1 MPDEVDDDQAA
12 ALLLQGLTAMA
23 LVRDCARIE
32 PGETIVVEAAA
43 GGTGS
48 LSVQLAKAAGAKV
61 IGLASSEEKR
71 ALVERLGAD
80 ATVDSRSEDL
90 GAAIREAND
99 GERVDAVLHM
109 SGGEAFDAEL
119 GVLAPLGR
127 MVVFGIASREQRD
140 VSTAALLR
148 GSKAVIGFWLVHLL
162 ARRELV
168 APMIGELLGA
178 VAAGE
183 LEVTVGERLSA
194 LRGRARAR
202 RPDRPPHHRQAPL
215 WTRAESEPRF
225 KDLGLAP
232 EIQQAIDELG
242 FDEPTPIQEQAIP
255 ELLGGHDV
263 IGQAQTGTGKTA
275 AFGLPLLQYLDPD
288 NDEVQAVVLTPTRE
302 LCIQV
307 TQALRAYA
315 EHLDVEIVAVFG
327 GAPIKSQQAQL
338 RAGAHVVVATVGR
351 MMDLMSR
358 RSLVLTAARYV
369 VLDEADEMLDLG
381 FIEDVEKILR
391 MCPSGR
397 QTALFSATMPP
408 PVKRLAESYM
418 YDPTTISITPKTLTV
433 DAIAQAFVE
442 VPAKEKAARLVELLK
457 TEEPEQAIIFCR
469 TKIGASKLEKTLK
482 DKGLDV
488 KALHG
493 DLSQGV
499 RDGVMIAFKDHRV
512 RLLVATD
519 IAARGLDIE
528 HVTHVINYDV
538 PASSEVYVH
547 RIGRTGRV
555 GRTGRA
561 ITLVT
566 PAQRDEIDRIE
577 RDVKTTIGEWE
588 SPEERLEHAPR
599 PRRRERRIPRS
610 PARAEELRSLRR
622 PRGRGDDPRPER
634 GPRTRSRGD
643 RRCGSRQALRQPRRA
658 QRHHGGGPALG
669 AARGRRP
676 ARGGDPRRPRPAP
689 LLLRRGRPRVKPSA
703 AVEFLD
709 GTKLKGKEIR
719 LEIAKS

>member
-1 MPDEVDDDQAA
+1 M
-12 ALLLQGLTAMA
+12 TA
-23 LVRDCARIE
+23 
-32 PGETIVVEAAA
+32 
-43 GGTGS
+43 
-48 LSVQLAKAAGAKV
+48 
-61 IGLASSEEKR
+61 
-71 ALVERLGAD
+71 
-80 ATVDSRSEDL
+80 
-90 GAAIREAND
+90 
-99 GERVDAVLHM
+99 
-109 SGGEAFDAEL
+109 
-119 GVLAPLGR
+119 
-127 MVVFGIASREQRD
+127 
-140 VSTAALLR
+140 
-148 GSKAVIGFWLVHLL
+148 
-162 ARRELV
+162 
-168 APMIGELLGA
+168 
-178 VAAGE
+178 
-183 LEVTVGERLSA
+183 
-194 LRGRARAR
+194 
-202 RPDRPPHHRQAPL
+202 
-215 WTRAESEPRF
+215 F
-225 KDLGLAP
+225 KDLGLS
-232 EIQQAIDELG
+232 EKIQQALDELG
-242 FDEPTPIQEQAIP
+242 FEDPTPIQDQAIP

-307 TQALRAYA
+307 TQALRSYA

-338 RAGAHVVVATVGR
+338 RSGAHVVVATVGR

-358 RSLVLTAARYV
+358 RSLVLTAARYI

-433 DAIAQAFVE
+433 DAISQAFVE
-442 VPAKEKAARLVELLK
+442 VGAKEKAARLIELLK

-469 TKIGASKLEKTLK
+469 TKIGADRLEKTLK
-482 DKGLDV
+482 AKGLDV

-493 DLSQGV
+493 DMSQGS

-561 ITLVT
+561 ITFVT
-566 PAQRDEIDRIE
+566 PAQRDEIARIE

-588 SPEERLEHAPR
+588 TPEERLEHAPR
-599 PRRRERRIPRS
+599 PRRRER
-610 PARAEELRSLRR
+610 
-622 PRGRGDDPRPER
+622 PER
-634 GPRTRSRGD
+634 REPAEAPKPRDRKPAKDDAPPEVDSDQADAKKAEPGKSVKLFVNRGERSGITEEDLRW
-643 RRCGSRQALRQPRRA
+643 ALRE
-658 QRHHGGGPALG
+658 G
-669 AARGRRP
+669 AVLPEEAIHDVHVLHRFSFVHI
-676 ARGGDPRRPRPAP
+676 DPELAERT
-689 LLLRRGRPRVKPSA
+689 
-703 AVEFLD
+703 VEYLD
-709 GTKLKGKEIR
+709 GTKVKGKEIR
-719 LEIAKS
+719 LEVAKS

>member
-1 MPDEVDDDQAA
+1 M
-12 ALLLQGLTAMA
+12 TA
-23 LVRDCARIE
+23 
-32 PGETIVVEAAA
+32 
-43 GGTGS
+43 
-48 LSVQLAKAAGAKV
+48 
-61 IGLASSEEKR
+61 
-71 ALVERLGAD
+71 
-80 ATVDSRSEDL
+80 
-90 GAAIREAND
+90 
-99 GERVDAVLHM
+99 
-109 SGGEAFDAEL
+109 
-119 GVLAPLGR
+119 
-127 MVVFGIASREQRD
+127 
-140 VSTAALLR
+140 
-148 GSKAVIGFWLVHLL
+148 
-162 ARRELV
+162 
-168 APMIGELLGA
+168 
-178 VAAGE
+178 
-183 LEVTVGERLSA
+183 
-194 LRGRARAR
+194 
-202 RPDRPPHHRQAPL
+202 
-215 WTRAESEPRF
+215 F
-225 KDLGLAP
+225 KDLGLSP
-232 EIQQAIDELG
+232 PIQQAIDELG
-242 FDEPTPIQEQAIP
+242 FEDPTPIQEQAIP

-275 AFGLPLLQYLDPD
+275 AFGLPLLQYLDPE

-315 EHLDVEIVAVFG
+315 EHLDIEIVAVFG
-327 GAPIKSQQAQL
+327 GAPIRSQQSQL
-338 RAGAHVVVATVGR
+338 RSGAHVVVATVGR

-408 PVKRLAESYM
+408 PIQKLAEGHM
-418 YDPTTISITPKTLTV
+418 YDPTTIRITPKKLTV

-442 VPAKEKAARLVELLK
+442 VPAKDKAARLVELLK
-457 TEEPEQAIIFCR
+457 IEEPEQAIIFTR

-499 RDGVMIAFKDHRV
+499 RDGVMISFKDHRV

-538 PASSEVYVH
+538 PNSSEVYVH

-561 ITLVT
+561 ITFVT
-566 PAQRDEIDRIE
+566 PAQREEIDRIE
-577 RDVKTTIGEWE
+577 RDVKTSIGEWE

-599 PRRRERRIPRS
+599 PRRRERRPRETVENGAGASS
-610 PARAEELRSLRR
+610 PEPGEEKSDRVKLFVNRGENSGIGEDDLRW
-622 PRGRGDDPRPER
+622 
-634 GPRTRSRGD
+634 
-643 RRCGSRQALRQPRRA
+643 ALRE
-658 QRHHGGGPALG
+658 G
-669 AARGRRP
+669 AVLPDEAVHDVRVLHRFSFVEV
-676 ARGGDPRRPRPAP
+676 DPDHAERT
-689 LLLRRGRPRVKPSA
+689 
-703 AVEFLD
+703 VEFLD

>member
-1 MPDEVDDDQAA
+1 
-12 ALLLQGLTAMA
+12 
-23 LVRDCARIE
+23 
-32 PGETIVVEAAA
+32 
-43 GGTGS
+43 
-48 LSVQLAKAAGAKV
+48 
-61 IGLASSEEKR
+61 
-71 ALVERLGAD
+71 
-80 ATVDSRSEDL
+80 
-90 GAAIREAND
+90 
-99 GERVDAVLHM
+99 M
-109 SGGEAFDAEL
+109 SGGDAFDAEMS
-119 GVLAPLGR
+119 VLAPLGR
-127 MVVFGIASREQRD
+127 MVVFGIASREQRE

-148 GSKAVIGFWLVHLL
+148 GSKSVIGFWLVHLL
-162 ARRELV
+162 ARRDLA

-183 LEVTVGERLSA
+183 LRVTIGDVYPLSEA
-194 LRGRARAR
+194 ARAHEDLIAR
-202 RPDRPPHHRQAPL
+202 RSSGKLLLDPSKQMSTP
-215 WTRAESEPRF
+215 F
-225 KDLGLAP
+225 NDLGLSP
-232 EIQQAIDELG
+232 PIQQALDELG
-242 FDEPTPIQEQAIP
+242 FQDPTPIQEQAIP

-275 AFGLPLLQYLDPD
+275 AFGLPLLQYLDPE
-288 NDEVQAVVLTPTRE
+288 NDEVQAIVLTPTRE

-307 TQALRAYA
+307 TQALRTYA
-315 EHLDVEIVAVFG
+315 EHLDIEIVAVFG
-327 GAPIKSQQAQL
+327 GAPIRSQQSQL
-338 RAGAHVVVATVGR
+338 RSGAHVVVATVGR
-351 MMDLMSR
+351 MKDLMAR

-408 PVKRLAESYM
+408 PIQKLAEGYM
-418 YDPTTISITPKTLTV
+418 YDPTTIRITPKTLTV

-442 VPAKEKAARLVELLK
+442 VPAKDKAARLVELLK
-457 TEEPEQAIIFCR
+457 TEEPEQAIIFTR

-512 RLLVATD
+512 KLLVATD

-538 PASSEVYVH
+538 PNSSETYVH

-561 ITLVT
+561 ITFVT
-566 PAQRDEIDRIE
+566 PAQRDEITRIE

-588 SPEERLEHAPR
+588 TPEERLEHAPR
-599 PRRRERRIPRS
+599 PRRRER
-610 PARAEELRSLRR
+610 
-622 PRGRGDDPRPER
+622 PER
-634 GPRTRSRGD
+634 LAQQAERARRTDRAGRTRRGE
-643 RRCGSRQALRQPRRA
+643 RERCAA
-658 QRHHGGGPALG
+658 GGGG
-669 AARGRRP
+669 
-676 ARGGDPRRPRPAP
+676 
-689 LLLRRGRPRVKPSA
+689 
-703 AVEFLD
+703 
-709 GTKLKGKEIR
+709 
-719 LEIAKS
+719 

>member
-1 MPDEVDDDQAA
+1 V
-12 ALLLQGLTAMA
+12 TAF
-23 LVRDCARIE
+23 R
-32 PGETIVVEAAA
+32 
-43 GGTGS
+43 
-48 LSVQLAKAAGAKV
+48 K
-61 IGLASSEEKR
+61 
-71 ALVERLGAD
+71 LG
-80 ATVDSRSEDL
+80 
-90 GAAIREAND
+90 
-99 GERVDAVLHM
+99 
-109 SGGEAFDAEL
+109 
-119 GVLAPLGR
+119 
-127 MVVFGIASREQRD
+127 
-140 VSTAALLR
+140 
-148 GSKAVIGFWLVHLL
+148 
-162 ARRELV
+162 
-168 APMIGELLGA
+168 
-178 VAAGE
+178 
-183 LEVTVGERLSA
+183 LSA
-194 LRGRARAR
+194 
-202 RPDRPPHHRQAPL
+202 
-215 WTRAESEPRF
+215 EV
-225 KDLGLAP
+225 
-232 EIQQAIDELG
+232 QQAIDELG

-255 ELLGGHDV
+255 ELLAGHDV

-275 AFGLPLLQYLDPD
+275 AFGLPLLQYLDPA

-327 GAPIKSQQAQL
+327 GAPIRSQQSQL
-338 RAGAHVVVATVGR
+338 RSGAHVVVATVGR

-397 QTALFSATMPP
+397 QTALFSATIPP
-408 PVKRLAESYM
+408 PIQRLAEGHM
-418 YDPTTISITPKTLTV
+418 YDPTTIRITPKKLTV

-442 VPAKEKAARLVELLK
+442 VPAKEKGSRLVELLK

-469 TKIGASKLEKTLK
+469 TKIGASKLDKTLR

-493 DLSQGV
+493 DMSQGS

-538 PASSEVYVH
+538 PASSEIYVH

-561 ITLVT
+561 ITFVT
-566 PAQRDEIDRIE
+566 PAQRDEIGRIE

-588 SPEERLEHAPR
+588 TPEERIEHAPR
-599 PRRRERRIPRS
+599 PRRRERVEPTSTAAKREENGAEPEAPTPSDTVKLFVNRGERS
-610 PARAEELRSLRR
+610 GITEEDLRW
-622 PRGRGDDPRPER
+622 
-634 GPRTRSRGD
+634 
-643 RRCGSRQALRQPRRA
+643 ALRE
-658 QRHHGGGPALG
+658 G
-669 AARGRRP
+669 AVLPEEAIHDVSVLHRFSFVQV
-676 ARGGDPRRPRPAP
+676 DPDVAERT
-689 LLLRRGRPRVKPSA
+689 
-703 AVEFLD
+703 VEYLD
-709 GTKLKGKEIR
+709 GTKLKGREIR
-719 LEIAKS
+719 LEIAKN